1 MKKFIT
7 IITAAIIATPAVA
20 LTIDGAPRIQDH
32 YKDIT
37 RKVPVTETVC
47 TDRQVPVRKESFS
60 TGKAV
65 IGGIIGGIIGH
76 NLGGKNNRH
85 ITASFGTLAGSVI
98 GGSENEV
105 QGYRTQTNCENQT
118 SYHSQTETVYSHSTI
133 TFTEDGQ
140 TYRLNFEKNR
150 HRTR

>member
-7 IITAAIIATPAVA
+7 IIAAAIIATPIFA
-20 LTIDGAPRIQDH
+20 IDGGVYVQDH

-37 RKVPVTETVC
+37 RRIPVTETVC

-85 ITASFGTLAGSVI
+85 VTASFGTLAGSVI

-118 SYHSQTETVYSHSTI
+118 SYHLQTETVYSHSTI

-140 TYRLNFEKNR
+140 TYKLNFEKNR